1 MKGRILSDRVY
12 SQFWKICEQLD
23 IAVAIHEGSHSL
35 LPTTGADRFN
45 TRFALHA
52 CSHPME
58 QMMAMLALI
67 EGGVLERHPRLRI
80 GFLESGCGW
89 LPYWLWRLDEEYK
102 NLYWE
107 VKEQV
112 KRLPS
117 EYFRRQCYI
126 SVEPSEPYLQQIIDF
141 IGSDNL
147 IFGSDYPHMDHQ
159 VNVVKDLVEL
169 ENNLSKEIIKKIVWD
184 NSRGFYRM

>member
-1 MKGRILSDRVY
+1 
-12 SQFWKICEQLD
+12 
-23 IAVAIHEGSHSL
+23 
-35 LPTTGADRFN
+35 
-45 TRFALHA
+45 
-52 CSHPME
+52 
-58 QMMAMLALI
+58 MAMLALI